1 MIFLI
6 CCINVVSG
14 GDVGLL
20 SGFDDHL
27 IGKER
32 AGLWHV
38 CCLLWF
44 VGIFPG
50 IVYCVIIYL
59 FIYLLFTDICQ

>member
-38 CCLLWF
+38 CCLIWF
-44 VGIFPG
+44 VGIFSR
-50 IVYCVIIYL
+50 YCVLRYYL
-59 FIYLLFTDICQ
+59 FIYLFVIY